1 MLLNNAIMLES
12 MTSAGVLSSDDRGMS
27 ATDMIYDDMD
37 LGPIERLPSEAPHRP
52 VELMVIDADK
62 AG

>member
-1 MLLNNAIMLES
+1 
-12 MTSAGVLSSDDRGMS
+12 MS

-37 LGPIERLPSEAPHRP
+37 LEPIEKLPPDAPHRP

-62 AG
+62 AGWYISQRLTVFRYETVSHANDRLH